1 MLLSY
6 SRYLISPCFNKCYPA
21 HTSGRLLN
29 PRDIEKP
36 SSCQS
41 STTVAGEMGGR
52 CFITYNRISVGRADR
67 MEQQSG
73 TSPSL
78 TPTIPMGTTQLWG
91 AFNSHDITG
100 VCLLSSLTFDVK
112 ATGGIRT
119 LSLFL
124 RDLVPPNFEQVQESK
139 LEHWFANFDT
149 RFRYF
154 GTTAEEWPKSR
165 TVMGRGVMRCYG
177 WV

>member
-1 MLLSY
+1 MPNITLFQQMLSC
-6 SRYLISPCFNKCYPA
+6 SQSA
-21 HTSGRLLN
+21 RLLN
-29 PRDIEKP
+29 PRDVEKP

-52 CFITYNRISVGRADR
+52 CFTTYVYRISVGRADR
-67 MEQQSG
+67 MEHQSG

-91 AFNSHDITG
+91 HSIVIISQAC
-100 VCLLSSLTFDVK
+100 VCSSLWRLMSKQREAFEPFPF
-112 ATGGIRT
+112 
-119 LSLFL
+119 FL
-124 RDLVPPNFEQVQESK
+124 LDLVPPNFEQVQESK

-165 TVMGRGVMRCYG
+165 TVMGRRVMGCYG